1 MSNSTIAFRLSSE
14 EIAALDRVAAKRSCS
29 RSEAARTALM
39 FGIRFAEAEHTFNI
53 TRAVLV
59 LEYMQAAIDVML
71 GVEFT
76 LTKLITTVVEAIQ
89 EARGAGLRAAL
100 RPRRP
105 P

>member
-14 EIAALDRVAAKRSCS
+14 EIAALDRVAAKRSSS

-59 LEYMQAAIDVML
+59 LEYMQAAIDVI
-71 GVEFT
+71 
-76 LTKLITTVVEAIQ
+76 ITRDHGDVVPQLREAAK
-89 EARGAGLRAAL
+89 ERLATFHA
-100 RPRRP
+100 
-105 P
+105 

>member
-59 LEYMQAAIDVML
+59 LEYMQAAIDVI
-71 GVEFT
+71 
-76 LTKLITTVVEAIQ
+76 ITRDHGAVVPQLREAAK
-89 EARGAGLRAAL
+89 ERLATFHA
-100 RPRRP
+100 
-105 P
+105 

>member
-53 TRAVLV
+53 TSAVLV
-59 LEYMQAAIDVML
+59 LEYMQAAIDVI
-71 GVEFT
+71 
-76 LTKLITTVVEAIQ
+76 ITRDHGDVVPQLREAAK
-89 EARGAGLRAAL
+89 ERLATFHA
-100 RPRRP
+100 
-105 P
+105 